1 MVEFLFQMIDGL
13 RLTESEKPN
22 LTKIYAQLDEK
33 NSDQVEVNDFVEL
46 FLKNSVDLK
55 DLKKPLLL

>member
-1 MVEFLFQMIDGL
+1 MIDGL